1 MVQPINY
8 LEAMPQVDLG
18 QSLIEGLRI
27 GTTIS
32 DIQQK
37 QAARQQEML
46 AKQQAEQR
54 LTVYRG
60 ELENAF
66 TQGTPQAFSRLMTLF
81 PEHQAA
87 IKPQFEQLSKDR
99 QQGEIAAALPVASAL
114 LSNNPK
120 VAKDL
125 IEARI
130 KATPEGQDTSGL
142 QALSSLV
149 DADPQTARNYALMG
163 LSQVMA
169 PDKFAETFGKLAEAG
184 RAEAMAPITMRKETA
199 LSAEAEEK
207 AKQAAIKSRFAESEA
222 VIDLEKKGWD
232 IRKIQ
237 ADMDI
242 ARQNARIAAAN
253 VQIGKTTNDLKRQE
267 LELKVEDMKQKR
279 DESVRLKAADA
290 STAASQADNL
300 LNTTE
305 LALQKAIKGR
315 DKSGKITGYT
325 RTIEAATGPVSTM
338 LPTIRQDVAD
348 FEELVNT
355 LGSQITM
362 SRIGEMKGALS
373 DKDLETLRSSLQ
385 SLSLRQS
392 PQQLV
397 NNLLEVQR
405 LTLKARKE
413 TIDKFGAPE
422 RLSQPDIPAA
432 RGATAPA
439 AGGFTVTAPNG
450 QTFTFPT
457 KQAADQFRQA
467 AGIR

>member
-8 LEAMPQVDLG
+8 LQNVPQLG
-18 QSLIEGLRI
+18 PDFIASIELL
-27 GTTIS
+27 
-32 DIQQK
+32 QK
-37 QAARQQEML
+37 QNQERA

-54 LTVYRG
+54 LQSYRG
-60 ELENAF
+60 ELETAF

-114 LSNNPK
+114 LSGNAK

-130 KATPEGQDTSGL
+130 KATPEGQDSSGL
-142 QALSSLV
+142 QALSSLI

-184 RAEAMAPITMRKETA
+184 RAETMAPITMRKEKA

-237 ADMDI
+237 SDMAI
-242 ARQNARIAAAN
+242 AKQNAQIAAAN

-267 LELKVEDMKQKR
+267 LELKVDEMKQKR
-279 DESVRLKAADA
+279 DSAVREKAAEA
-290 STAASQADNL
+290 STAAAQADNL
-300 LNTTE
+300 LNTLE
-305 LALQKAIKGR
+305 KALQKAAKR
-315 DKSGKITGYT
+315 DKTGKVIGYT
-325 RTIEAATGPVSTM
+325 RTVESATGPISTM
-338 LPTIRQDVAD
+338 LPTISQDVAD
-348 FEELVNT
+348 FEELINT
-355 LGSQITM
+355 LRSQVTM
-362 SRIGEMKGALS
+362 SRIAEMKGTLS
-373 DKDLETLRSSLQ
+373 DKDMAVLESSLQ

-397 NNLLEVQR
+397 NSLLESQR

-422 RLSQPDIPAA
+422 RLAQPDVPAA
-432 RGATAPA
+432 RGAAAPETAIVGNKKYTRPEN
-439 AGGFTVTAPNG
+439 FTDAQWNAY
-450 QTFTFPT
+450 
-457 KQAADQFRQA
+457 KQSVGAR
-467 AGIR
+467 

>member
-8 LEAMPQVDLG
+8 LEAMPQVDIG
-18 QSLIEGLRI
+18 RSLAEGLQL
-27 GTTIS
+27 GTTVRALQQQT
-32 DIQQK
+32 DEKQQK
-37 QAARQQEML
+37 E
-46 AKQQAEQR
+46 KR
-54 LTVYRG
+54 LQDYRT
-60 ELENAF
+60 EIENAF
-66 TQGTPQAFSRLMTLF
+66 TQGTPQAFARLMTLF

-114 LSNNPK
+114 LSGNAK

-130 KATPEGQDTSGL
+130 KATPEGQDFSGL
-142 QALSSLV
+142 QALSSLI

-237 ADMDI
+237 SDMAI
-242 ARQNARIAAAN
+242 AKQNAQIAAAN
-253 VQIGKTTNDLKRQE
+253 VQIVKTTNDLKRQE

-279 DESVRLKAADA
+279 DSTVREKVAEVEAARFNI
-290 STAASQADNL
+290 DNM
-300 LNTTE
+300 LNTSQRILKNPSLNSVLGTIQGRLPVVLSDE
-305 LALQKAIKGR
+305 AQDAVALI
-315 DKSGKITGYT
+315 D
-325 RTIEAATGPVSTM
+325 
-338 LPTIRQDVAD
+338 
-348 FEELVNT
+348 T
-355 LGSQITM
+355 LGSQAFLSQIPN
-362 SRIGEMKGALS
+362 IKGMGQLS
-373 DKDLETLRSSLQ
+373 NEEGKKLQ
-385 SLSLRQS
+385 NAFQNLGRVQSEKQFRENLTEANRLLS
-392 PQQLV
+392 
-397 NNLLEVQR
+397 
-405 LTLKARKE
+405 KARENISMRHGVPE
-413 TIDKFGAPE
+413 TP
-422 RLSQPDIPAA
+422 PDIPAA
-432 RGATAPA
+432 KGAAAPA

-450 QTFTFPT
+450 QTFVFPT
-457 KQAADQFRQA
+457 KQAADQFKQA
-467 AGIR
+467 AGVR